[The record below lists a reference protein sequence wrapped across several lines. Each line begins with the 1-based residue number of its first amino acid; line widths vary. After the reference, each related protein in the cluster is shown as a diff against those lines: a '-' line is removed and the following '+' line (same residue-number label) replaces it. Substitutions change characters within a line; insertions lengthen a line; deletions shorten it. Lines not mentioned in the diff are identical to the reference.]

1 MSKAGYPWISELG
14 QFPKPTTPNRPPRR
28 LRIGRW
34 GHGLAV
40 RIPQGLSKLLNLQA
54 GDELELRLL
63 ASGELRLTPTPRRSR
78 LLLSAALQELM
89 QPQ

>member
-1 MSKAGYPWISELG
+1 
-14 QFPKPTTPNRPPRR
+14 
-28 LRIGRW
+28 
-34 GHGLAV
+34 V

-63 ASGELRLTPTPRRSR
+63 ASGELRLTPTLRRSR